1 MITES
6 IPQDIAIL
14 NAYIAKHYLLQN
26 VWSRKL
32 KLKDQIENS
41 IIIARDFT
49 SHHSI
54 IDGKSTQNQ

>member
-1 MITES
+1 MK
-6 IPQDIAIL
+6 Q
-14 NAYIAKHYLLQN
+14 K
-26 VWSRKL
+26 VL